1 MEKWEFKVVSDLK
14 EVGQTIIDNAEKM
27 IGGYRYQTGVVD
39 IHITI
44 SDEMLPQIEVTQ
56 RLITDNPRRSF

>member
-14 EVGQTIIDNAEKM
+14 EVGQTIINNAEKM
-27 IGGYRYQTGVVD
+27 IGGYRHQTGDVD

-44 SDEMLPQIEVTQ
+44 SDSMLPQIEVTQ
-56 RLITDNPRRSF
+56 RLVADNPRRSF